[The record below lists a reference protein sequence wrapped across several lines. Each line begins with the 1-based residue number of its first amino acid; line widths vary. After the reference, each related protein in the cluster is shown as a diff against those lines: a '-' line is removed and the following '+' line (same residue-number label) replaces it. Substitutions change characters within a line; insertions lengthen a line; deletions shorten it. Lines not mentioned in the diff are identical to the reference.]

1 MVLLAHNFEQ
11 IAGGVLAGMACLWS
25 SAHIRKHLLW
35 NKTKLWRCTARI
47 LVVVPIYALS
57 AWGCLMLE
65 DSERGWAELFT
76 LTREGYE
83 AVAIVSFMQFMLTFL
98 KGPKHLAKILV
109 ERGQEP
115 FRHPWPLRL
124 ILRPYQ
130 PGPHFVASVVVGI
143 MQYIPTM
150 FIIFLLNLSIWRF
163 GEMECCRI
171 LHRLALLPKLA
182 KALSCAFA
190 MYNLVL
196 FYHQTHTHLEHIRP
210 VLKFMGIKGIVFFTF
225 WQELVIALL
234 VRLQVVPNPKTH
246 LHNEWTQAE
255 IADGIKNMLLCV
267 EMLGFSELHRRA
279 YPYDEF
285 ERPGNGESVQLCSI
299 PQELCAEKHPSPT
312 VLGKVSVLD
321 LAAAPAGFLSGV
333 HQRVLGW
340 CVAAQWRVAGPEP
353 VTASAAIRAVRIPQL
368 FDLVELWSEVA
379 ELRSETQEPP
389 PPTASQSTLPKAD
402 ADKSSDQV
410 EAGEMELVPLHAA
423 VTATSRVASPNNCT
437 VRSPTHGAARSP
449 KGSVDIS
456 PNMCGPHEE

>member
-1 MVLLAHNFEQ
+1 M
-11 IAGGVLAGMACLWS
+11 
-25 SAHIRKHLLW
+25 
-35 NKTKLWRCTARI
+35 
-47 LVVVPIYALS
+47 VVPIYALS

-83 AVAIVSFMQFMLTFL
+83 AIAIVSFMQFMLTFL
-98 KGPKHLAKILV
+98 KGPKQLAKNLV

-130 PGPHFVASVVVGI
+130 PGPHFVAAVVVGI

-150 FIIFLLNLSIWRF
+150 FIIFMLNLSIWRF
-163 GEMECCRI
+163 GEMDCCRM
-171 LHRLALLPKLA
+171 LHRIALLPKLA
-182 KALSCAFA
+182 KAASCAFA

-255 IADGIKNMLLCV
+255 IADGIKNMLLCI

-285 ERPGNGESVQLCSI
+285 ERPGSCESMQSWST
-299 PQELCAEKHPSPT
+299 PQELSSEKHPGHS
-312 VLGKVSVLD
+312 VLGKGSVLD
-321 LAAAPAGFLSGV
+321 LATAPGGFMSGKL
-333 HQRVLGW
+333 QRVLGW
-340 CVAAQWRVAGPEP
+340 CVAAHLRLTGPEP
-353 VTASAAIRAVRIPQL
+353 ATASAAIRAVRIPQL
-368 FDLVELWSEVA
+368 FDLIELWSEVA
-379 ELRSETQEPP
+379 ELRSEGQGTPP
-389 PPTASQSTLPKAD
+389 MTAPTNGHPKAD
-402 ADKSSDQV
+402 ANKSSDQV
-410 EAGEMELVPLHAA
+410 EAGEVELVPLR
-423 VTATSRVASPNNCT
+423 VTSSSKIASPKSCA
-437 VRSPTHGAARSP
+437 VRSPKS
-449 KGSVDIS
+449 SVDVT
-456 PNMCGPHEE
+456 PERLPCGLHDHES

>member
-1 MVLLAHNFEQ
+1 MLLAHNFEQ
-11 IAGGVLAGMACLWS
+11 IAGGVVAGIAVLWS
-25 SAHIRKHLLW
+25 SAHILRHLRW

-98 KGPKHLAKILV
+98 KGPKHLAKLLV
-109 ERGQEP
+109 ERGQAP

-124 ILRPYQ
+124 VLRPYQ
-130 PGPHFVASVVVGI
+130 PGPHFVAAVVVGI

-150 FIIFLLNLSIWRF
+150 FIIFMINLSIWKF
-163 GEMECCRI
+163 GEMDCCRL
-171 LHRLALLPKLA
+171 LHRMALLPKIA
-182 KALSCAFA
+182 KAASCAFA

-255 IADGIKNMLLCV
+255 IADGIKNMLLCI
-267 EMLGFSELHRRA
+267 EMMGFAELHRRA

-285 ERPGNGESVQLCSI
+285 ELPGSCLGMQSLSM
-299 PQELCAEKHPSPT
+299 PQEHCTEKQPGPS

-321 LAAAPAGFLSGV
+321 LAAAPAGFISGIQ
-333 HQRVLGW
+333 QRVLGW
-340 CVAAQWRVAGPEP
+340 IVAIQWRLTGPEP
-353 VTASAAIRAVRIPQL
+353 ATASAAIRAVRIPQL
-368 FDLVELWSEVA
+368 FDLIELWSEVA
-379 ELRSETQEPP
+379 ELRSESQGSPP
-389 PPTASQSTLPKAD
+389 STAPPNNLPKAD
-402 ADKSSDQV
+402 ANESSDKV
-410 EAGEMELVPLHAA
+410 EAGEVELVPLRATAA
-423 VTATSRVASPNNCT
+423 AASKVASPSSCA
-437 VRSPTHGAARSP
+437 VRSPKS
-449 KGSVDIS
+449 SVDVS
-456 PNMCGPHEE
+456 PERLACGLHES